1 MHLSRRAWIRTV
13 IAAAALMPGGMATL
27 LARAVQAQ
35 SNTSSFNQVSG
46 TVRVNGQIATVGTPV
61 GLGDRITTELDGEG
75 VFIVGT
81 DAFLVRGA
89 SEVELSGEG
98 AVAETLSVLTGA
110 ILGVFGPRQ
119 QAMVIDTPVATAGIR
134 GTAAYT
140 ISEPTR
146 SYICICYGTA
156 ELVSKAVPGAAENIQ
171 TNHHESPRYFNLPGQ
186 GPAIEPAGVIGHND
200 VELAMLEALVG
211 RTPPASWLDLTPEQ
225 RYEYPELPDQ

>member
-1 MHLSRRAWIRTV
+1 MHLTRRAWVQTV

-75 VFIVGT
+75 VFIVGA

-98 AVAETLSVLTGA
+98 TVAETLSVLTGA
-110 ILGVFGPRQ
+110 ILGVFGSRQ
-119 QAMVIDTPVATAGIR
+119 QAMAIDTPIATAGIR

-140 ISEPTR
+140 IVEPTR

-156 ELVSKAVPGAAENIQ
+156 ELVSKAVPSAAENIQ

-186 GPAIEPAGVIGHND
+186 GAAIEPAGVIGHND

-211 RTPPASWLDLTPEQ
+211 RTTPASWLDLTPEQ
-225 RYEYPELPDQ
+225 RYEYPEQTD

>member
-1 MHLSRRAWIRTV
+1 MELTRRAWVRTV
-13 IAAAALMPGGMATL
+13 IAAAALMPGGMAGL

-35 SNTSSFNQVSG
+35 SSAQGFNQVTG
-46 TVRVNGQIATVGTPV
+46 TVLVNGQVAIPGTLV

-75 VFIVGT
+75 VFVVGA

-89 SEVELSGEG
+89 SEVELSGSG
-98 AVAETLSVLTGA
+98 VVAETLSVLTGA

-119 QAMVIDTPVATAGIR
+119 QAMTIDTPVATAGIR

-140 ISEPTR
+140 IVEPTR

-156 ELVSKAVPGAAENIQ
+156 ELASKAVPSATENIQ
-171 TNHHESPRYFNLPGQ
+171 TTHHDSPRFFNFPGQ
-186 GPAIEPAGVIGHND
+186 GPAIALAGVIGHDD

-211 RTPPASWLDLTPEQ
+211 RTTPASWLDLTPEQ
-225 RYEYPELPDQ
+225 RYEYPEQPNP